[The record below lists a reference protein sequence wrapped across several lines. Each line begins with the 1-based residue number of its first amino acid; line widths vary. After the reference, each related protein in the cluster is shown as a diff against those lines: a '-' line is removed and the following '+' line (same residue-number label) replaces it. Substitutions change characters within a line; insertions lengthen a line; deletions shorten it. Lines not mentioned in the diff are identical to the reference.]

1 MDYKVIIA
9 DENVEDEIVLDVFQK
24 LQNLVIEQKNIDMRN
39 FAPFNVDGQEA
50 VLIGT
55 TWGVS
60 RPQVEDIQ
68 EISEMFPDLTFH
80 VVQVNNILNGNHF
93 EKLTNFS
100 LSIYQDGELLEMM
113 KPEPIVWKSVH
124 VVEFKPTPWTS

>member
-9 DENVEDEIVLDVFQK
+9 DENVEDEIVLEVFQK
-24 LQNLVIEQKNIDMRN
+24 LQNLVIEKKNIDMQK

-55 TWGVS
+55 TWGVN

-68 EISEMFPDLTFH
+68 ELSEMFPDLTFH

-100 LSIYQDGELLEMM
+100 LSVYQDGELMEMF

-124 VVEFKPTPWTS
+124 QVEFKPTPWTS